1 MPAHAWGPPRMAPLR
16 TADGTRAG
24 AYPTAPGTVV
34 TGEDACTVLHVDM
47 DAFYVAVELRER
59 PELADV
65 PLIVGG
71 DGRGVVLS
79 ASYAARRYGV
89 RSGIPTSRARR
100 LVPDLLVIPPHYERY
115 AEVSAG
121 VMQIFRSL
129 TAQVEP
135 VSLDEAF
142 LDVAGARRR
151 LGSPR
156 QVATLIRARVADEQG
171 ITCTVGG
178 AATTSLAKIAS
189 GQGKPDGLLLV
200 PPEKVVSFLHPLPV
214 GALWGVGEQTETR
227 LRHLGITTV
236 ADLARVPSATL
247 VRAFG
252 PAQAQLLADL
262 SWGRATHTVAAH
274 TEPAERSVGA
284 QRTFAHDIDD
294 TVRMRREL
302 LGIAVGV
309 ASRLRAAGQ
318 RGRTVVLT
326 VRFADFTTITR
337 SRTLR
342 DHTDIAPEIHAA
354 ACATLDALALQRAR
368 VRLLGIRVSGLVPVE
383 HSTRQL
389 ALGERDRGWSEAERA
404 VDRAVH
410 RFGPGTVRPAALLPD
425 VEKRLREQ
433 ATG

>member
-1 MPAHAWGPPRMAPLR
+1 MAPL
-16 TADGTRAG
+16 AAVAPSGG
-24 AYPTAPGTVV
+24 AVRPL
-34 TGEDACTVLHVDM
+34 TGEDACTVLHIDM

-65 PLIVGG
+65 PLVVGG

-100 LVPDLLVIPPHYERY
+100 LVPDLVVIPAHYERY

-121 VMQIFRSL
+121 VMQIFRSI

-142 LDVAGARRR
+142 VDVSGSRRR

-156 QVATLIRARVADEQG
+156 QIAELIRARVADEQG

-200 PPEKVVSFLHPLPV
+200 PPERVVGFLHPLPV

-227 LRHLGITTV
+227 LRHLGLSTV
-236 ADLARVPSATL
+236 GDLARVPRSTL

-252 PAQAQLLADL
+252 PAQAQLLTDL
-262 SWGRATHTVAAH
+262 SWGRATHIVAAH
-274 TEPAERSVGA
+274 VEPAERSVGA
-284 QRTFAHDIDD
+284 QRTFSHDIDD
-294 TVRMRREL
+294 VERMRREL
-302 LGIAVGV
+302 LSIAVGV
-309 ASRLRAAGQ
+309 ASRLRAADQ
-318 RGRTVVLT
+318 QGRTVVLT
-326 VRFADFTTITR
+326 VRFADFTTLTR

-342 DHTDIAPEIHAA
+342 DHTDIAPEIYAA
-354 ACATLDALALQRAR
+354 ACATLDALALQRVR
-368 VRLLGIRVSGLVPVE
+368 VRLLGIRVTGLVPTE
-383 HSTRQL
+383 RSTRQL
-389 ALGERDRGWSEAERA
+389 VLGERDRGWSEAERA

-410 RFGPGTVRPAALLPD
+410 RFGPGVVRPATLIPDQEQRLLD
-425 VEKRLREQ
+425 RAAMRG
-433 ATG
+433 AS